1 MRLNQYF
8 SALILVLILF
18 SGCSGNENDSLPE
31 TETPT
36 NPTSEEPTPPTPPN
50 TLTTEERLQKIIND
64 KVGDD
69 TDKLVGVSVSIRV
82 GTEERW
88 KLVGGISKL
97 GEPVTSDM
105 RFGLASI
112 TKTAVAA
119 TVMKLVDEGVLSLED
134 TIDDWVA
141 INSPNVDQSITIFQ
155 LLSHFTGVNG
165 YFTEALWTQVEG
177 DLNTALEPI
186 EVTDY
191 ILEPTNVPGVTHEYS
206 NSNYLILGL
215 IIEAA
220 TQKTVG
226 EVMREKFWTPLA
238 LNSTYFGANESIDGP
253 IATPWRD
260 NDGDGTLEDIADEFG
275 AGYHSIFYCAADVFS
290 TASDLSMWAQHLYNG
305 DAISLDSRQKMM
317 TSYFDIPDPV
327 FTGYGLGVRRNVYAG
342 RIMWGH
348 TGGMRGYGTAMFFEP
363 LTQVS
368 IAMLNNQS
376 RSADGPLLRYELVEE
391 LLAVVY
397 EDLLG
402 Q

>member
-1 MRLNQYF
+1 MRPSHYF
-8 SALILVLILF
+8 KTLVLLLTLL
-18 SGCSGNENDSLPE
+18 SGCSENDSDPLSE
-31 TETPT
+31 DGTPM
-36 NPTSEEPTPPTPPN
+36 NPISEEI
-50 TLTTEERLQKIIND
+50 TTEERLQEIIND
-64 KVGDD
+64 KVGNN

-82 GTEERW
+82 GAEERW

-97 GEPVTSDM
+97 GEPITSDM

-119 TVMKLVDEGVLSLED
+119 TILKLVDEGVMTLDD
-134 TIDDWVA
+134 TIDDWID

-165 YFTEALWTQVEG
+165 YFTNALWTRVEG
-177 DLNTALEPI
+177 ELDTALTPI
-186 EVTDY
+186 EVADY

-226 EVMREKFWTPLA
+226 EVMREKFWTPLG
-238 LNSTYFGANESIDGP
+238 LDNIYFGANESIGNP

-260 NDGDGTLEDIADEFG
+260 SDGNGSLEDIANQFR
-275 AGYHSIFYCAADVFS
+275 AGYHSVFYCAADVFS

-327 FTGYGLGVRRNVYAG
+327 FTGYGLGVRRNVYA
-342 RIMWGH
+342 RRPVWGH
-348 TGGMRGYGTAMFFEP
+348 TGGMRGYGTAMFYEP
-363 LTQVS
+363 FFKVS

-376 RSADGPLLRYELVEE
+376 RSDDGPLLRHELVEE

-397 EDLLG
+397 EDLSS

>member
-1 MRLNQYF
+1 MRPRQHF
-8 SALILVLILF
+8 KFLVLFLALAM
-18 SGCSGNENDSLPE
+18 GCSGNDDSDPG
-31 TETPT
+31 TGTPMGT
-36 NPTSEEPTPPTPPN
+36 TPDGPAAV
-50 TLTTEERLQKIIND
+50 TTEERLQKIID
-64 KVGDD
+64 EKVGND

-88 KLVGGISKL
+88 KLVGGISTL
-97 GEPVTSDM
+97 GQPITSDM

-119 TVMKLVDEGVLSLED
+119 TIMKLVDEEVLTLED
-134 TIDDWVA
+134 TIGDWVA
-141 INSPNVDQSITIFQ
+141 LNAPNVDQSITIFQ

-165 YFTEALWTQVEG
+165 YFTDAIWTRVEG
-177 DLNTALEPI
+177 DLDTPLAPI
-186 EVTDY
+186 EVVDY

-226 EVMREKFWTPLA
+226 EVMREKFWIPLG
-238 LNSTYFGANESIDGP
+238 LENIYFGANESIVGP
-253 IATPWRD
+253 IAAPWRD
-260 NDGDGTLEDIADEFG
+260 NNGDGTLEDISNQFR

-305 DAISLDSRQKMM
+305 DAISMDSRQKMM
-317 TSYFDIPDPV
+317 TSYYDIPDPV
-327 FTGYGLGVRRNVYAG
+327 FTGYGLGVRRNIYAG
-342 RIMWGH
+342 RTMWGH
-348 TGGMRGYGTAMFFEP
+348 TGGMRGYGTAMFYEP
-363 LTQVS
+363 LSKVS

-376 RSADGPLLRYELVEE
+376 TSVDGPILRHELVEE

-397 EDLLG
+397 EDLFK
-402 Q
+402 